1 MAMELIL
8 TMINIWPIN
17 TLKQNSSFLYP
28 YGDGITSPD
37 STMSLVGSIVDSW
50 DRLREHAFHILFCF
64 PTPLPGICE
73 NNSIDNIIRWAM
85 KLVHSPRVRESDAG
99 ALTLRLIFKKYV
111 LGLGCYVKFSTNNNS
126 LTCEIQEVSKNIRNP
141 VIEYIS
147 SLVEWLQS
155 VVEEGDRDLTNACKK
170 SFVHGILLTL
180 RYTFEELDWGCDA
193 VQSNGAEMRAVLER
207 LLGLI
212 VRITS
217 LALWVVSADVW
228 SMPYDMDDTACG
240 EDDADAFLE
249 DGVVQEEEAGE
260 GEAELGRELG
270 ETDARKESNGKPA
283 EHVVM
288 VGCWLAMK
296 EVLFFFIT
304 IADDNTR

>member
-8 TMINIWPIN
+8 TMIEIWPIN
-17 TLKQNSSFLYP
+17 MLKQNSSYLLYP

-73 NNSIDNIIRWAM
+73 NSSIDNIIRWAM
-85 KLVHSPRVRESDAG
+85 KLVCSPRVRESDAG

-111 LGLGCYVKFSTNNNS
+111 LGLGCHVKFSTDNNS
-126 LTCEIQEVSKNIRNP
+126 LSCEIPEASKNIRNP
-141 VIEYIS
+141 VIDYIS
-147 SLVEWLQS
+147 SLVEWLRS
-155 VVEEGDRDLTNACKK
+155 VVEEGERDLTTACKK

-180 RYTFEELDWGCDA
+180 RYTFEDLDWGCEV
-193 VQSNGAEMRAVLER
+193 VQSNGAEMRAVLEK
-207 LLGLI
+207 LLALI

-240 EDDADAFLE
+240 EDDADAFFE
-249 DGVVQEEEAGE
+249 DGVVQEEEEAGE
-260 GEAELGRELG
+260 GEAEFGRILA
-270 ETDARKESNGKPA
+270 ETDARKEGKVKPA

-296 EVLFFFIT
+296 EVFIFYY
-304 IADDNTR
+304 NS